1 MAFVLKQITPRSLLQ
16 KDLDT
21 GKPFLKA
28 KKGHRLIPHESL
40 HITPVEDVDY
50 GGCSDDEP
58 EVVTAKHMMQPCPEN
73 FKIKQQRA
81 ASFRAWLGQASKRPA
96 VNQIDLPDSTSESSP
111 SSDVH
116 AE

>member
-1 MAFVLKQITPRSLLQ
+1 MAFVLKQITPRFLLQ
-16 KDLDT
+16 KDSDT

-28 KKGHRLIPHESL
+28 KKGHRLIPNESL
-40 HITPVEDVDY
+40 HVTPVDKVDY

-58 EVVTAKHMMQPCPEN
+58 EVVAPKMMTQPCPEN
-73 FKIKQQRA
+73 SKVKKKQI
-81 ASFRAWLGQASKRPA
+81 ASFNAWLDQASIRLA
-96 VNQIDLPDSTSESSP
+96 VNNIPLPDSPSESSP